1 MNLTLLLLERGLNK
15 RVVVL
20 DVVDRESVII
30 EILDNI
36 PVIDLI
42 EEIVVRFLESGCEG
56 GVATRGKGYDFKR
69 YS

>member
-56 GVATRGKGYDFKR
+56 GVVVYIQIG
-69 YS
+69 